1 MKKGINLAAS
11 RKRVDSIFRKV
22 FVASVAFFIVVVV
35 ISLGLIIYRL
45 VLKSWYD
52 ALDQKE
58 QQLNQQLLTLVDK
71 KDKFTETKSRISD
84 IKRIIIN
91 RAPVTAR
98 IETLTSAVPTDASIN
113 ALSGDDEK
121 MSLSL
126 ESENLISLND
136 LVEQKLIE
144 IADDK
149 KRGIKKVDMKSF
161 GLNPKTLKYSVS
173 FEVTFN

>member
-11 RKRVDSIFRKV
+11 RKRVDSIFKKA
-22 FVASVAFFIVVVV
+22 FVTSVVFFILVVV

-45 VLKSWYD
+45 VLSGWYD

-58 QQLNQQLLTLVDK
+58 QQLNQQLLVLVDK
-71 KDKFTETKSRISD
+71 KDKFIETKSRIGD
-84 IKRIIIN
+84 AKKIISN
-91 RAPVTAR
+91 RSPVTAR
-98 IETLTSAVPTDASIN
+98 IETLTSALPTDSSIK

-121 MSLSL
+121 ISVSI
-126 ESENLISLND
+126 ESENLLSLND
-136 LVEQKLIE
+136 LVEQKLVE

-161 GLNPKTLKYSVS
+161 VLNPKTLQYSVF